1 MGIKKACLSK
11 CANTY
16 YTSFHGRE
24 PQCDT
29 LFLSNEKIIS
39 QNGSPC
45 QKKFVLKTSW
55 GNMKLQEN

>member
-24 PQCDT
+24 PQCDS
-29 LFLSNEKIIS
+29 LFLTNERIIS
-39 QNGSPC
+39 HIGSPC
-45 QKKFVLKTSW
+45 QKIFSDSQGKR
-55 GNMKLQEN
+55 M